1 MLLTRKESSIM
12 RTLDNA
18 LSDTLSSFV
27 AHLDARILPD
37 PDLETRWRIQVEDR
51 QAPGSLL
58 EVEILN
64 LHGEAVGC
72 VLQRTQIPFRTMR
85 RFMNRLMDALDDGA
99 SPPGGSPR
107 AS

>member
-1 MLLTRKESSIM
+1 M
-12 RTLDNA
+12 RTLATA
-18 LSDTLSSFV
+18 LSDTLESFE
-27 AHLDARILPD
+27 AHLEARILPD

-51 QAPGSLL
+51 QVPGSCL

-64 LHGEAVGC
+64 LEGEAVGC

-85 RFMNRLMDALDDGA
+85 RFMNRLLDALDDSA

>member
-1 MLLTRKESSIM
+1 MLLPRKESSTM

-18 LSDTLSSFV
+18 LSDTLESFT

-64 LHGEAVGC
+64 LNGEAVGC

-85 RFMNRLMDALDDGA
+85 RFMNRLMDALDDA
-99 SPPGGSPR
+99 PSPPGGSPR

>member
-1 MLLTRKESSIM
+1 MLLTRKESSTM

-51 QAPGSLL
+51 QTPGSLL
-58 EVEILN
+58 ELEILN
-64 LHGEAVGC
+64 LNGEAVGC

-85 RFMNRLMDALDDGA
+85 RFMNRLMDALDDGG

>member
-1 MLLTRKESSIM
+1 M
-12 RTLDNA
+12 RTLATA
-18 LSDTLSSFV
+18 LSDTLESFE
-27 AHLDARILPD
+27 AHLEARILPD

-51 QAPGSLL
+51 QTPGSLL

-64 LHGEAVGC
+64 LEGEAVGC

-85 RFMNRLMDALDDGA
+85 RFMNRLLDALDEGA

>member
-1 MLLTRKESSIM
+1 MLLTRKDSTTM

-18 LSDTLSSFV
+18 LSDTLAYFV

-51 QAPGSLL
+51 QTPGSLL

-64 LHGEAVGC
+64 LNGEAVGC

-85 RFMNRLMDALDDGA
+85 RFMNRLMDALDDGG

>member
-1 MLLTRKESSIM
+1 MLLTRKESTTM
-12 RTLDNA
+12 RTIDNA
-18 LSDTLSSFV
+18 LSDTLGSFV

-51 QAPGSLL
+51 QTPGSLL

-64 LHGEAVGC
+64 LNGEAVGC

-85 RFMNRLMDALDDGA
+85 RFMNRLIAALDDGG

>member
-1 MLLTRKESSIM
+1 M
-12 RTLDNA
+12 RTIDTA
-18 LSDTLSSFV
+18 LSDTLESFA